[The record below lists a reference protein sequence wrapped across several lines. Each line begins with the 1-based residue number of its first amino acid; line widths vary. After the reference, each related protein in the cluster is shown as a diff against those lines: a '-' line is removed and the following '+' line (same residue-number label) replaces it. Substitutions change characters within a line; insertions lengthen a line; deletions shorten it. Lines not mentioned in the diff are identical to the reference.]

1 MNVKSKKIF
10 LQTYGCQMN
19 KLDSAL
25 VSAAL
30 KEGGVEIVG
39 SENEADAVLINTCSV
54 RQHAEE
60 RVLSHLGN
68 LKHIKESRPELV
80 VGVIGCMA
88 QRMGGELLKHSAVD
102 IVCGP
107 GQIIEIVELVKNAI
121 EKKSKSLSVAENIR
135 KAPADE
141 RKLDDFETQFDN
153 DEGQPPGQAYVRVM
167 RGCNKFCSYCIVP
180 FVRGPEVSREPKV
193 IIEQIKRLADDGV
206 KQITLLGQTV
216 NSYEYKEG
224 GKTSCL
230 ADILE
235 IANAI
240 SGIEWIRFVT
250 NYPAERYFERIC
262 KAMRDLPKVCPYL
275 HIPAQS
281 GSDKILKAMN
291 RKYTAEKYL
300 ELLEKA
306 KSIVP
311 GIAVAGDFIVGF
323 PGETDE
329 DFARTVELTKKAR
342 YKNCFV
348 FKYSPRPGTAGEKK
362 LKDDVPA
369 EVKGERNIELLA
381 VQEKIS
387 DELSKEFLGKEVRV
401 LVEGASKKS
410 HRDGQKLQL
419 VSRTD
424 TDWIVV
430 FEGDKNLAGKFAKV
444 KITKVSPLTLFGEIC

>member
-1 MNVKSKKIF
+1 MKIF

-25 VSAAL
+25 VSAAM
-30 KEGGVEIVG
+30 KDAGFEIVG

-68 LKHIKESRPELV
+68 LKHIKETRPELV

-107 GQIIEIVELVKNAI
+107 GQIIEIIELVKNAMVRLRSPQV

-141 RKLDDFETQFDN
+141 RKLGDFETQFDN

-180 FVRGPEVSREPKV
+180 YVRGPEVSREPKV

-216 NSYEYKEG
+216 NSYKYKEG
-224 GKTSCL
+224 GKTYCL

-235 IANAI
+235 TANAV

-250 NYPAERYFERIC
+250 NYPAEKYFGRIC
-262 KAMRDLPKVCPYL
+262 EAMRDLPKVCAYL

-281 GSDKILKAMN
+281 GSDKILK
-291 RKYTAEKYL
+291 R
-300 ELLEKA
+300 
-306 KSIVP
+306 
-311 GIAVAGDFIVGF
+311 
-323 PGETDE
+323 
-329 DFARTVELTKKAR
+329 
-342 YKNCFV
+342 
-348 FKYSPRPGTAGEKK
+348 
-362 LKDDVPA
+362 
-369 EVKGERNIELLA
+369 
-381 VQEKIS
+381 
-387 DELSKEFLGKEVRV
+387 
-401 LVEGASKKS
+401 
-410 HRDGQKLQL
+410 
-419 VSRTD
+419 
-424 TDWIVV
+424 
-430 FEGDKNLAGKFAKV
+430 
-444 KITKVSPLTLFGEIC
+444 

>member
-1 MNVKSKKIF
+1 MRIF
-10 LQTYGCQMN
+10 VQTYGCQMN

-25 VSAAL
+25 VTAAL
-30 KEGGVEIVG
+30 KEAGFEIVDN
-39 SENEADAVLINTCSV
+39 EKEADAVLINTCSV
-54 RQHAEE
+54 REHAEQ

-68 LKHIKESRPELV
+68 LKHIKESKPELV

-88 QRMGGELLKHSAVD
+88 QRMGGELLKHPAVD

-107 GQIIEIVELVKNAI
+107 GQITQIVELVKNAV
-121 EKKSKSLSVAENIR
+121 ETKLKTLAVSENIR
-135 KAPADE
+135 KSPADE
-141 RKLDDFETQFDN
+141 KCLDDFESQYDS
-153 DEGQPPGQAYVRVM
+153 DEEQPPGQAYVRVM
-167 RGCNKFCSYCIVP
+167 RGCNNFCSYCIVP
-180 FVRGPEVSREPKV
+180 YVRGPEVSREPKV

-224 GKTSCL
+224 GKTYSL

-235 IANAI
+235 MANAV
-240 SGIEWIRFVT
+240 SGIEWIKFVT
-250 NYPAERYFERIC
+250 NYPAEKYFEQIC
-262 KAMRDLPKVCPYL
+262 EAMRDLPKVCRYL

-281 GSDKILKAMN
+281 GSDKILAAMN
-291 RKYTAEKYL
+291 RKYTAEQYL

-306 KSIVP
+306 RAIVP

-329 DFARTVELTKKAR
+329 DFRQTVELAKKAR
-342 YKNCFV
+342 YRNCFV
-348 FKYSPRPGTAGEKK
+348 FKYSPRPGTAGERK

-369 EVKGERNIELLA
+369 EVKRQRNIELLA

-387 DELSKEFLGKEVRV
+387 NELSKEFLEKIVTV
-401 LVEGASKKS
+401 LVEGHSKKP
-410 HRDGQKLQL
+410 HLDGGNLQL
-419 VSRTD
+419 VGRTD

-430 FEGDKNLAGKFAKV
+430 FEGVENLAGEFVKV
-444 KITKVSPLTLFGEIC
+444 KIARSSPLTLFGSLAAD